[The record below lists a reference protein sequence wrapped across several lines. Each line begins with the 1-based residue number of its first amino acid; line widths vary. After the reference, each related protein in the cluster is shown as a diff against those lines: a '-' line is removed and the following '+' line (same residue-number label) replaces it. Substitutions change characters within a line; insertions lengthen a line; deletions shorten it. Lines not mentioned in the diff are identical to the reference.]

1 MEPNTGVMLVRA
13 TPQGIAMYQHW
24 LKRIVKT
31 NVMND
36 QIVFDR
42 DSRLLQ
48 IDVEDNGKLVYAET
62 NFTSTFTANCN
73 WDYNNPTPT
82 TRASPTAATYCFLS
96 EMVFQNGMISFQ
108 CSTKRATR
116 DDWHVEMVRQVAPIQ
131 VHTTNKG

>member
-73 WDYNNPTPT
+73 WDYSNPTPT
-82 TRASPTAATYCFLS
+82 TRVTPSDQHPHLRYLPPL
-96 EMVFQNGMISFQ
+96 N
-108 CSTKRATR
+108 
-116 DDWHVEMVRQVAPIQ
+116 PL
-131 VHTTNKG
+131 HTPFPPL